1 MKEQQLNLNGR
12 TKERYSMGLCI
23 GIGIVLGAGLG
34 VAIDNIGAGMGAGFM
49 LGIAIH
55 EYYKGEST

>member
-1 MKEQQLNLNGR
+1 MNEQQQLNLNEHK
-12 TKERYSMGLCI
+12 KENDFKELCL

-34 VAIDNIGAGMGAGFM
+34 VAIDNIGAGMGVGFM

-55 EYYKGEST
+55 KYYND